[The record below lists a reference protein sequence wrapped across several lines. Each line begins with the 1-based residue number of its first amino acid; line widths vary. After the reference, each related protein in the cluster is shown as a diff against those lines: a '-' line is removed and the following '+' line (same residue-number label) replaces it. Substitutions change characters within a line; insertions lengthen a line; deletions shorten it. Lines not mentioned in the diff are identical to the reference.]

1 MQNKSKLFIFLLM
14 ILCSGSLYAAKAK
27 NHAEP
32 KRGKI
37 LVIGKIAYSQPIDTA
52 AREEAF
58 TAGTKWQPGKEKD
71 FWHKANFKESS
82 NTETTE
88 GLDGYFYAELKPSK
102 DGTVHLN
109 SFSVA
114 MFSSVNWYNQF
125 NLPGEV
131 TINVPDDAVYLY
143 IGTFEYELDY
153 ALRTVGFRHLD
164 EYERAQKDLS
174 REIGKE
180 IELYRGVLTFD
191 E

>member
-1 MQNKSKLFIFLLM
+1 MQNKAKFFIFLLM

-27 NHAEP
+27 NRAEP

-102 DGTVHLN
+102 
-109 SFSVA
+109 
-114 MFSSVNWYNQF
+114 M
-125 NLPGEV
+125 
-131 TINVPDDAVYLY
+131 
-143 IGTFEYELDY
+143 ELFILIVFLLLCFQ
-153 ALRTVGFRHLD
+153 ALTGIISLICRV
-164 EYERAQKDLS
+164 K
-174 REIGKE
+174 
-180 IELYRGVLTFD
+180 
-191 E
+191 